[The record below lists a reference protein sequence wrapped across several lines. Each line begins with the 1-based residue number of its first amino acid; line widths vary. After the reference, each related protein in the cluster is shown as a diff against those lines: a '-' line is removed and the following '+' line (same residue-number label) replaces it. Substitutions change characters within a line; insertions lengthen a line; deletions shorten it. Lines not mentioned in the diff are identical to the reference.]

1 MKSLTKNLIP
11 EVINQAISNKIVRK
25 LAVRQLDKKIHDSI
39 MEDQSLL
46 FEEEKL
52 DRYHFVSNVVKQVSN
67 IPNRLK
73 TDWIYSPVMP
83 A

>member
-46 FEEEKL
+46 FEEEK
-52 DRYHFVSNVVKQVSN
+52 RQSSMGVGMTINS
-67 IPNRLK
+67 
-73 TDWIYSPVMP
+73 
-83 A
+83 